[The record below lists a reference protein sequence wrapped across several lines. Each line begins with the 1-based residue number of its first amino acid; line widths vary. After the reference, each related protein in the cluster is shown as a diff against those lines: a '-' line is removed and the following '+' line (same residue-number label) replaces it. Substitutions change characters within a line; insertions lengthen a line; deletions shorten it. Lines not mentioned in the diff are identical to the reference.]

1 MIQLAEINVWDI
13 LDIDLPTYNH
23 YKWRAKVL
31 RVLLSSNIYPLE
43 IEYLDSFLA
52 GGVDELLWK
61 KSWIK
66 LSEVVSPGEKELME
80 KDFKFIK
87 L

>member
-1 MIQLAEINVWDI
+1 MIQLSEINVWDI
-13 LDIDLPTYNH
+13 LEIDLPTYNH

-31 RVLLSSNIYPLE
+31 RVWIGSNIYPLE

-52 GGVDELLWK
+52 GGVAELLWK

-66 LSEVVSPGEKELME
+66 LSEVVSPWEKELME